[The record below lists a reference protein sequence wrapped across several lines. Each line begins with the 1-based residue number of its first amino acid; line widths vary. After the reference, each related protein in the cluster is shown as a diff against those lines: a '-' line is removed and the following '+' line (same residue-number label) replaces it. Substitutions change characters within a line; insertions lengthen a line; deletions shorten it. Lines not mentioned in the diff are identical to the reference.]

1 MVGVLFVYLACVTA
15 SGPTLVPS
23 PELNAAPMSM
33 CIASSFDN
41 PLWDDDDGDNLF
53 YFNTPRGSIVNIA
66 IVGNNGANSHTNIS
80 NLSLC

>member
-1 MVGVLFVYLACVTA
+1 MLVVEGSSALGAQLLDKNLAFVHFAVDEIDNVWQSGVLFLYLACVTA

-41 PLWDDDDGDNLF
+41 PLWE
-53 YFNTPRGSIVNIA
+53 
-66 IVGNNGANSHTNIS
+66 
-80 NLSLC
+80 